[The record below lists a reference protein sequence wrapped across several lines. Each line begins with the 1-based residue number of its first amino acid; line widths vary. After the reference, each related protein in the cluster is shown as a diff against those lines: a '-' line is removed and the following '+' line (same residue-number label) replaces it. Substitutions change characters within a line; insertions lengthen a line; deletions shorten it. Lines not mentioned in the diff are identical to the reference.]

1 MFKYL
6 LLVFTGGGIGSLFRF
21 GMSKAFNP
29 VFQNFPLGTFLSNLT
44 ASLIVGFIVGLPFIQ
59 NNNSDF
65 YKYFIVLGI
74 CGGFSTFSGFSHETY
89 ALIKQDN
96 YQYAVLNIAT
106 NVILCLVAI
115 IIGIKLGK
123 WVQS

>member
-1 MFKYL
+1 MKEIILIFS
-6 LLVFTGGGIGSLFRF
+6 GGGIGSLFRF
-21 GMSKAFNP
+21 AMSRTFNP
-29 VFQNFPLGTFLSNLT
+29 VFQNFPLGTFLSNFT

-74 CGGFSTFSGFSHETY
+74 CGGFSTFSGFSHETC

-96 YQYAVLNIAT
+96 YQYALLNIGI
-106 NVILCLVAI
+106 NVVLCICAI
-115 IIGIKLGK
+115 MIGMKVGGLFQK
-123 WVQS
+123 